1 MTLDQQIMAWALA
14 NTIENAINTA
24 TEYNLVI
31 TVELVP
37 NTPLAM
43 GNYHMKVE
51 VRPARGNY

>member
-1 MTLDQQIMAWALA
+1 MASALA
-14 NTIENAINTA
+14 ITIANALRIA
-24 TEYNLVI
+24 VEHNLVI

-37 NTPLAM
+37 YTPLAM